1 MTVKPETKFG
11 NEITKNIKAVWL
23 PFTITVTAGIPDLI
37 GIKNGVVIFLELKCI
52 KQNSINISPFQIS
65 LNSNIFDACRKSY
78 FLVKHIEQR
87 IIKLYEGNKGK
98 ELKESGFRVP
108 CIVEMRPSYDWNA
121 LRDYLFPPPMCFD
134 EFEYNPD
141 LD

>member
-65 LNSNIFDACRKSY
+65 WNNNHFKENGKNY

-108 CIVEMRPSYDWNA
+108 CIMELQPPYDWNV
-121 LRDYLFPPPMCFD
+121 LRDYLFMIS
-134 EFEYNPD
+134 
-141 LD
+141 